1 MENNQPYDL
10 KSKKSIPRIHR
21 NTKLDSCLT
30 RFAPSWIPFRFFA
43 LLVLIFFLT
52 ASLSPGEMEMP
63 RILFF
68 GNSLTAGYGIDPN
81 FAFPALIQEKIK
93 KKGLQLVAVN
103 AGLSGETSAGGFRRI
118 NWLMKSRIDYFI
130 LALGANDGL
139 RGLSPEATATNL
151 QLIISAV
158 RKKFRD
164 IRIIV
169 VGMKVPP
176 NMGHR
181 YKSQFEPIF
190 SRLAKKNNAVLMPFL
205 LEGVAAIP
213 KLNLPD
219 GIHPNEEGHKIIAET
234 VWNYLEPL
242 IQQEL

>member
-1 MENNQPYDL
+1 
-10 KSKKSIPRIHR
+10 
-21 NTKLDSCLT
+21 
-30 RFAPSWIPFRFFA
+30 
-43 LLVLIFFLT
+43 
-52 ASLSPGEMEMP
+52 MP

-68 GNSLTAGYGIDPN
+68 GNSLTAGYGIDPD

-93 KKGLQLVAVN
+93 KEGLQLVAVN

-181 YKSQFEPIF
+181 YTNQFEPIF
-190 SRLAKKNNAVLMPFL
+190 ARLAKKNNAVLIPFL

-242 IQQEL
+242 IQREF